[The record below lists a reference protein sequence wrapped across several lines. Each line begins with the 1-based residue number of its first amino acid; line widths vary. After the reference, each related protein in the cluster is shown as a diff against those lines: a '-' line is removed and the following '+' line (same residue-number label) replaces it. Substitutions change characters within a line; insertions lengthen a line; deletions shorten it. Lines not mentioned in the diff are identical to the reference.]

1 MLAEN
6 FPKKKI
12 IKKKIEYMNQNNND
26 TILRKEKNEKT
37 TQIFKH
43 FKTTNIKIMSF
54 ICVYF
59 FTELKIYLLSHFYLQ
74 TLPYQHC

>member
-26 TILRKEKNEKT
+26 TISRKEKNEK
-37 TQIFKH
+37 
-43 FKTTNIKIMSF
+43 NNRN
-54 ICVYF
+54 
-59 FTELKIYLLSHFYLQ
+59 LQ
-74 TLPYQHC
+74 TF